1 MSRKLFYKL
10 ELRKK
15 KGIVCPQIRTVCG
28 ILSRFRLPSGTSPDV
43 WPCHSTYLPRTAGG
57 HLPDN
62 TPHAPGFA
70 RQEEPTHANTCSG
83 SITLRNRRWKAFTL
97 VELLVV
103 IAIIGILIALLLPAV
118 QAAREA
124 ARRMQC
130 SNNLKQLSLA
140 MLNYE
145 QQNNRLPVF
154 SNNFTPQVFMLPFLE
169 QQALYEAYN
178 FDEPWDSPANQQI
191 ASTVV
196 PVYNCPSTTMP
207 GPQTSYVMLVGPN
220 TISDGASCTSIA
232 DITDGSSNT
241 AMVIEATGSG
251 IGWAEPRD
259 LDATKITFQVNEP
272 LGGEVDSPHPGGVQC
287 ALCDGSVRFLSEMME
302 PEQLRALSTIDGG
315 ENVDPF

>member
-1 MSRKLFYKL
+1 MSIQFTCPHCGLQTDVADEYAGQSGPCARCGKTITVPPVGMGPPVMGPPQRSSGPTVLI
-10 ELRKK
+10 
-15 KGIVCPQIRTVCG
+15 IVLVAALGVAVVCG
-28 ILSRFRLPSGTSPDV
+28 
-43 WPCHSTYLPRTAGG
+43 
-57 HLPDN
+57 
-62 TPHAPGFA
+62 
-70 RQEEPTHANTCSG
+70 
-83 SITLRNRRWKAFTL
+83 
-97 VELLVV
+97 
-103 IAIIGILIALLLPAV
+103 GILVALLLPAV

-124 ARRMQC
+124 ARRSQC
-130 SNNLKQLSLA
+130 SNNLKQIALA
-140 MLNYE
+140 MHNYHDVYGCFPPAYVADE
-145 QQNNRLPVF
+145 TGKPLHSWRVLL
-154 SNNFTPQVFMLPFLE
+154 LPFLE

-272 LGGEVDSPHPGGVQC
+272 LGGEVESPHPGGVQC